1 MESEARSQNGLLRSL
16 SADDFEALRPHL
28 RTVPLP
34 QSRVL
39 LKVGDPI
46 THVLLPH
53 SGVISLFVELDQG
66 DRIEVAMIGRDSV
79 LNLAQVDTVA
89 ITNAIVLVPGVAS
102 MLEID
107 RLRAAAE
114 QRPAL
119 RAILARH
126 GMALFVQA
134 QQTAGCNAA
143 HTVESR
149 LARWLLRIR
158 DLTGSDR
165 FVLTQELI
173 AEMIG
178 ARRNSVSIV
187 AHSLQRS
194 NYIRYSRG
202 HIEIV
207 DLDGLTRTAC
217 VCYAAV
223 RTQYEGLLRPAA
235 QTDKGAGTKGSGS

>member
-1 MESEARSQNGLLRSL
+1 MDSEARSQNGLLRSL
-16 SADDFEALRPHL
+16 SADDFEALCPHL
-28 RTVPLP
+28 RTVTLS

-39 LKVGDPI
+39 AKVGDPV
-46 THVLLPH
+46 THVYLPH
-53 SGVISLFVELDQG
+53 SGVISLFVELAQG
-66 DRIEVAMIGRDSV
+66 DRIEVAMIGRDSI
-79 LNLAQVDTVA
+79 LNLSGALAETVA
-89 ITNAIVLVPGVAS
+89 VINAIVLLPGVAS

-107 RLRAAAE
+107 RLRAAIE

-119 RAILARH
+119 RTILARH
-126 GMALFVQA
+126 VLSLFVQA
-134 QQTAGCNAA
+134 QQTAACNAA

-158 DLTGSDR
+158 DLTGSDS

-202 HIEIV
+202 HIEII
-207 DLDGLTRTAC
+207 DLEGLTRTAC
-217 VCYAAV
+217 ECYAAV
-223 RTQYEGLLRPAA
+223 RTQYEGLLRPA
-235 QTDKGAGTKGSGS
+235 GAKR

>member
-1 MESEARSQNGLLRSL
+1 MDSEARSQNGLLRSL

-28 RTVPLP
+28 RTVPLT

-46 THVLLPH
+46 TQVYLPH

-217 VCYAAV
+217 ECYAAV
-223 RTQYEGLLRPAA
+223 RTQYEGLLRPA
-235 QTDKGAGTKGSGS
+235 GAKR

>member
-1 MESEARSQNGLLRSL
+1 
-16 SADDFEALRPHL
+16 
-28 RTVPLP
+28 
-34 QSRVL
+34 
-39 LKVGDPI
+39 
-46 THVLLPH
+46 
-53 SGVISLFVELDQG
+53 
-66 DRIEVAMIGRDSV
+66 MIGRDSV

-202 HIEIV
+202 HIEII
-207 DLDGLTRTAC
+207 DLEGLTRTAC
-217 VCYAAV
+217 ECYAAV
-223 RTQYEGLLRPAA
+223 RTQYEGLLRPA
-235 QTDKGAGTKGSGS
+235 GAKR

>member
-202 HIEIV
+202 HI
-207 DLDGLTRTAC
+207 
-217 VCYAAV
+217 
-223 RTQYEGLLRPAA
+223 
-235 QTDKGAGTKGSGS
+235 